1 MTCQQYLPYP
11 PGYPKN
17 LLESAG
23 KIEKPERDWQLEA
36 GANILSVPFKSVLE
50 KRLWNPWIL

>member
-1 MTCQQYLPYP
+1 VMTCQQYLPYP

-50 KRLWNPWIL
+50 KRLWNP